1 MRVVAFRGD
10 HAQTLAALQKA
21 FALNS
26 RAAQQVIDT
35 IPAVVKHGVPAAQ
48 ARTYQQAL
56 QEVGAEVILDRVQSQ
71 AAPQPPAP
79 KRRPEPHAA
88 PRSAPRVAPPSAARP
103 KEVAP
108 PSVAARPKE
117 VMPPSAATRPGAGR
131 AFSAPARPRHRPPS
145 SDLELDLHADSPAG
159 EVTPAGNARRVAPWA
174 GDFGEADLG
183 DEAAPG
189 SVGSGAPGDD
199 DDLCD
204 KVVFGADALGLP
216 TGTAAGPATY
226 AAGARPAPAPVPVS
240 AATKAEVRAKL
251 QAQNVALPSLR
262 IPLLRV
268 LSAVAIVALAVWVD
282 NSILYGSANWLGL
295 GAHAVAIYLL
305 GLGLKGIFA

>member
-1 MRVVAFRGD
+1 VRVVAFRGD

-56 QEVGAEVILDRVQSQ
+56 QKVGAEVFLDRVQSQ

-79 KRRPEPHAA
+79 KRPPEPGGA
-88 PRSAPRVAPPSAARP
+88 PRPPPRVAPPSAARP
-103 KEVAP
+103 KEIVP
-108 PSVAARPKE
+108 
-117 VMPPSAATRPGAGR
+117 PPSAAGPRAGR
-131 AFSAPARPRHRPPS
+131 AVPAPARHRHRPPS
-145 SDLELDLHADSPAG
+145 SDLELDLQADSSAG
-159 EVTPAGNARRVAPWA
+159 QVTPAGSARRVAPRA
-174 GDFGEADLG
+174 GDFREADLG
-183 DEAAPG
+183 AEAASG
-189 SVGSGAPGDD
+189 SVGPGESGDH
-199 DDLCD
+199 DDLRD
-204 KVVFGADALGLP
+204 KVVFGADVLGLP
-216 TGTAAGPATY
+216 TGAAVGQATY
-226 AAGARPAPAPVPVS
+226 AAGAGPAPAS
-240 AATKAEVRAKL
+240 APASASTRAEVRAKL
-251 QAQNVALPSLR
+251 KAQNVALPSLR

-268 LSAVAIVALAVWVD
+268 LSAVAIVALGVWVD
-282 NSILYGSANWLGL
+282 NSILYGSANWLGV